1 MVATQGLNCME
12 AENAFM
18 SFCIICT
25 RIVALFSALAW
36 FPLPTAMNSSSAR
49 NFIHMSSV
57 RGEHF
62 GSFMSISLQGDFLRF
77 YLLALPYG
85 LCKMPSCR
93 TAKSKNLD
101 IIESRSKARGCPT
114 GLLENEN
121 VTPRSSL
128 KSASMSARSLFPQM
142 VTPDCG
148 SHKCWWSSFHDFV

>member
-1 MVATQGLNCME
+1 ME

-36 FPLPTAMNSSSAR
+36 FPLPTAMNTSSAR

-62 GSFMSISLQGDFLRF
+62 GSFMSISLQGDFLRI

-101 IIESRSKARGCPT
+101 IMNREAK
-114 GLLENEN
+114 LEA
-121 VTPRSSL
+121 V
-128 KSASMSARSLFPQM
+128 PQA
-142 VTPDCG
+142 
-148 SHKCWWSSFHDFV
+148 CWKMKM